1 MMPVIYLVLAAHA
14 LLLAPLKW
22 WHQPTGWL
30 MALLIAGGAVESL
43 QSLTGQIGSSRRYMA
58 LVQAVNQILAII
70 SEIVFD
76 VGRRWRGHQARQ
88 FAQLIWVAGGIGITP
103 FLAALEK
110 RPINSKQNHP
120 VITLHS
126 C

>member
-43 QSLTGQIGSSRRYMA
+43 QSLTGQIGSSRRYKG
-58 LVQAVNQILAII
+58 LVQAVKQTSANIT
-70 SEIVFD
+70 EVVCD
-76 VGRRWRGHQARQ
+76 MGKRWPGHQAGQTIVNPERP
-88 FAQLIWVAGGIGITP
+88 AKRNGITP
-103 FLAALEK
+103 GW
-110 RPINSKQNHP
+110 SG
-120 VITLHS
+120 
-126 C
+126 